1 MHGLNPPQREAVR
14 YLDGPLLVL
23 AGAGSGKTRVITEKI
38 AYLIGECGMAPQ
50 HVMAITFTNKAAR
63 EMKER
68 AAKLVG
74 PRADEVSISTF
85 HALGAKLLRMEARA
99 VGLKPGFSILDAS
112 DTAALF
118 GELLKGAAGGDMRAR
133 VKRIQQRIAL
143 WKNALLGPAEAL
155 AQAEDDLDVGAAH
168 VYQEYDRT
176 LKAYQA
182 VDFDDLIRLPV
193 NLLEADE
200 AAAQRWRS
208 RIWHLLVDEYQDT
221 NRCQNRLMRLLT
233 GPRAAFT
240 AVGDDDQSIYAW
252 RGADIE
258 NLRLLKDEFPT
269 LKVIKLEQN
278 YRSTTRILKAANNV
292 IRHNPKLFDKQLW
305 SDKGHGDVI
314 RVMACRDGEHE
325 AAWVVTRLLA
335 HKFETRGRFRD
346 YAILYRGNFQAR
358 LFEQQLRAHKVP
370 YVLSGGQSFFD
381 RTEIKDVTSYLRLL
395 ANDND
400 DPAFIRAATT
410 PKRGIGGSTL
420 EALGHA
426 AGRRHL
432 SLFAAIFAPGIETE
446 IKPAQLAALREFG
459 NFINRIE
466 SRASREQGEAVGAV
480 LEDLL
485 KAIGYEA
492 ALFEALEVREAETRW
507 SNVRDFVGWLSAK
520 AAEENKNLLELAQT
534 IALITMLDKQDE
546 KHDAV
551 QLTTLHA
558 AKGLEFRHVYLVGVE
573 EGTLPHRE
581 AIDKGD
587 IEEERRLMY
596 VGITRAQLS
605 LNISWCAKR
614 KQGREYFERT
624 LSRFIDEMDGGGS
637 DDIKREGQGAVP
649 PAPTFDKAAGN
660 AKLANFK
667 ALLAK

>member
-1 MHGLNPPQREAVR
+1 VQGLNSPQREAVR

-23 AGAGSGKTRVITEKI
+23 AGAGSGKTRVITQKI

-50 HVMAITFTNKAAR
+50 HVTAITFTNKAAK
-63 EMKER
+63 EMR
-68 AAKLVG
+68 ARAGKLVG
-74 PRADEVSISTF
+74 DRAEGLTISTF
-85 HALGAKLLRMEARA
+85 HALGAKMLRQEARHI
-99 VGLKPGFSILDAS
+99 GLKPGFSILDAS
-112 DTAALF
+112 DTTALF
-118 GELLKGAAGGDMRAR
+118 QDLLRGADKAR
-133 VKRIQQRIAL
+133 VRLIQQRISL

-155 AQAEDDLDVGAAH
+155 AQAADDLDVGAAH

-325 AAWVVTRLLA
+325 AEWVVTRLLA
-335 HKFETRGRFRD
+335 HKFETRGHWSD
-346 YAILYRGNFQAR
+346 YAILYRGNHQAR
-358 LFEQQLRAHKVP
+358 LFEQQLRAHKAP

-395 ANDND
+395 ANGND

-410 PKRGIGGSTL
+410 PKRGIGGTTL
-420 EALGHA
+420 EALGNA
-426 AGRRHL
+426 AGRRQQ

-446 IKPAQLAALREFG
+446 VKTPQLAALREFG
-459 NFINRIE
+459 SFIKRIE
-466 SRASREQGEAVGAV
+466 SRAAREPAGTV

-485 KAIGYEA
+485 RAIGYEA
-492 ALFEALEVREAETRW
+492 SLFEALEVKEAETRW
-507 SNVRDFVGWLSAK
+507 SNVRDFVGWLSGK
-520 AAEENKNLLELAQT
+520 AAEESKNLLELAQT

-546 KHDAV
+546 NHDAV
-551 QLTTLHA
+551 QLATLHS
-558 AKGLEFRHVYLVGVE
+558 AKGLEFRHVHLVGVE
-573 EGTLPHRE
+573 EGNLPHRE
-581 AIDKGD
+581 AVDNGN

-596 VGITRAQLS
+596 VGITRAQMS

-637 DDIKREGQGAVP
+637 DDIKREGHGAVP

-660 AKLANFK
+660 ARLANFK
-667 ALLAK
+667 ALLKK

>member
-1 MHGLNPPQREAVR
+1 MQGLNSPQREAVR

-23 AGAGSGKTRVITEKI
+23 AGAGSGKTRVITQKI

-50 HVMAITFTNKAAR
+50 HVTAITFTNKAAK
-63 EMKER
+63 EMR
-68 AAKLVG
+68 ARAGKLVG
-74 PRADEVSISTF
+74 DRAEGLTISTF
-85 HALGAKLLRMEARA
+85 HALGAKMLRQEARHI
-99 VGLKPGFSILDAS
+99 GLKPGFSILDAS
-112 DTAALF
+112 DTTALF
-118 GELLKGAAGGDMRAR
+118 QDLLKGADKAR
-133 VKRIQQRIAL
+133 VRLIQQRISL

-155 AQAEDDLDVGAAH
+155 AQAADDLDVGAAQ

-176 LKAYQA
+176 LRAYQA

-325 AAWVVTRLLA
+325 AEWVVTRLLA
-335 HKFETRGRFRD
+335 HKFETRGRWSD
-346 YAILYRGNFQAR
+346 YAILYRGNHQAR
-358 LFEQQLRAHKVP
+358 LFEQQLRAHQAP

-395 ANDND
+395 ANGND

-410 PKRGIGGSTL
+410 PKRGIGGTTL

-432 SLFAAIFAPGIETE
+432 SLFAAIFAAGVELE
-446 IKPAQLAALREFG
+446 IKAPQLAALREFG
-459 NFINRIE
+459 SFIKRIE
-466 SRASREQGEAVGAV
+466 SRATREPAGTV

-485 KAIGYEA
+485 RAIGYEA
-492 ALFEALEVREAETRW
+492 SLFEALEVKEAETRW

-546 KHDAV
+546 NHDAV
-551 QLTTLHA
+551 QLATLHA
-558 AKGLEFRHVYLVGVE
+558 AKGLEFRHVHLVGVE
-573 EGTLPHRE
+573 EGNLPHRE
-581 AIDKGD
+581 AVDSGN

-596 VGITRAQLS
+596 VGITRAQMS

-660 AKLANFK
+660 ARLANFK
-667 ALLAK
+667 ALLKK